1 MNQDRIALGGG
12 CHWCTEAVFLDLR
25 GVERA
30 EQGFVRS
37 DPPFEAFSEAV
48 IVSYDPTKICLV
60 DLINIHLHT
69 HSSTSQHSMRSRYR
83 SAIYFF
89 MPEQENDIRN
99 ILCNLQNDF
108 SDSLVTLVLPFVE
121 SKAAHGRYQNYYK
134 KAPDKPFCKRY
145 IDPKLNKLRTKY
157 ARLLKSP

>member
-12 CHWCTEAVFLDLR
+12 CHWCTEAVFLALR
-25 GVERA
+25 GVERV

-48 IVSYDPTKICLV
+48 IVSYDPTEICLV

-69 HSSTSQHSMRSRYR
+69 HSSTSQHRLRSKYR

-89 MPEQENDIRN
+89 TPEQENDIRN
-99 ILCNLQNDF
+99 ILCNLQSDF
-108 SDSLVTLVLPFVE
+108 SDPLVTRVLPFVE
-121 SKAAHGRYQNYYK
+121 FKAAHGRYRNYYD

-145 IDPKLNKLRTKY
+145 IDPKLDKLRNEY
-157 ARLLKSP
+157 ARFLKSP